1 MPEAFQTAAATRLR
15 GISLRQIR
23 LGRRLVL
30 LSYLISHF
38 LNHALGNISII
49 AMGAGV
55 ASHAEFWQW
64 PPIAVVFY
72 GAAATHAG
80 LGIWALFERRQFHHR
95 AIEPLQLILGL
106 SIPVLIVGPV
116 VGMRLGY
123 FGLLGLALLGRAVRS
138 GVERRVGIISL
149 SYGHDRIVR
158 VPVGLSVLEASLRHR
173 VPHASVRGGRA
184 RCSTC
189 RIRIIGNTGALP
201 AASARETYV
210 PGRIGVG
217 TDPSIRLACQLRPT
231 ADLSFVQLLTPHAM
245 SANAHASGP
254 SRIGSH
260 IGDLNLALQ
269 HDLPDPLRFGIGIH
283 SGEVII
289 GDIGYRDHLVFT
301 ALGDAVNVA
310 ARLQDMTKDLACEV
324 IVSEDVCR
332 TAGLVADQFPARQV
346 TIRGRLEPMTVRAVA
361 DARMLS
367 PLGAGTQL

>member
-23 LGRRLVL
+23 LGRGLVL

-106 SIPVLIVGPV
+106 SIPVLIVG
-116 VGMRLGY
+116 MRLGY

-138 GVERRVGIISL
+138 GVERRVGMISL

-173 VPHASVRGGRA
+173 VPHASVRGEV
-184 RCSTC
+184 T
-189 RIRIIGNTGALP
+189 IGG
-201 AASARETYV
+201 
-210 PGRIGVG
+210 
-217 TDPSIRLACQLRPT
+217 
-231 ADLSFVQLLTPHAM
+231 
-245 SANAHASGP
+245 
-254 SRIGSH
+254 
-260 IGDLNLALQ
+260 
-269 HDLPDPLRFGIGIH
+269 
-283 SGEVII
+283 
-289 GDIGYRDHLVFT
+289 IGYRDHLVFT
-301 ALGDAVNVA
+301 ALGDTVNVA

-367 PLGAGTQL
+367 PLDAGTQL